1 MAAGSLFWQPAP
13 QSPQPQ
19 FFCCVKPGQPARA
32 GARSGASRSH
42 TNIRRPGGRRHGV
55 AEASTVAAAATAA
68 AARLPASAE
77 VLMGVTCRRGP
88 YAYWLGALAGA
99 AESPIT
105 VTTPPLRCFGGAE
118 ASTVAAAD
126 AAAAAALPV
135 SEVKSSPASSV
146 LAAATAR
153 PLRSASAR
161 SIGFWPT
168 ASPACRASQ
177 RGCARAR
184 EGTRTPS
191 RRDAITRACISCG

>member
-1 MAAGSLFWQPAP
+1 MP
-13 QSPQPQ
+13 QC
-19 FFCCVKPGQPARA
+19 FCCVKPGQPARA
-32 GARSGASRSH
+32 GASSRASGSN
-42 TNIRRPGGRRHGV
+42 TNIRRLGARRHGV

-88 YAYWLGALAGA
+88 WPCAYWLGALAGS

-118 ASTVAAAD
+118 ASTVAAAA

-135 SEVKSSPASSV
+135 SQVKPSPASSE

-177 RGCARAR
+177 RGCAHAR
-184 EGTRTPS
+184 EGTLTPS